1 MSTIDHLPRAT
12 GAAADAPAGAA
23 PGGDA
28 LATVLRY
35 HHETKHHF
43 FRYARSPGRLDWSS
57 QPDPFRRYE
66 GCPLIALPQPAP
78 DESLSAPRYGELY
91 GGDMIPSAAF
101 SAASL
106 SRFLD
111 CSLAVSAWKQAG
123 DVRWAL
129 RVNPSSGNL
138 HPTEAYLLMNAAN
151 GWPPAPGL
159 YHYAPRE
166 HALELRTEWPSRDMR
181 RLVAAFPAPAFLL
194 GFTSVH
200 WREAWKYGER
210 AYRYVQHDLGHALG
224 CARIAAQLMGWR
236 LLLLA
241 GTSDATIG
249 SLLGTDRPG
258 DFIGVEREQPGCLAV
273 VWPAEAAG
281 PAPSPAMALPLFIAQ
296 DALHPLPLRRW
307 HGRAGRLSRG
317 HPVRWELITK
327 VTAACAQAG
336 TQDTAGLE
344 AAGKRVEVQPDA
356 VPAAGGP
363 GAVQV
368 IRQRRS
374 AVAFDGTTGLGA
386 EAFFGML
393 ARVMP
398 RPDLAV
404 CQRPMPWDALP
415 WAPAV
420 HLALFVH
427 RVHGLPSGLYLLAR
441 EASAIG
447 PLRRAMLPRFTWEA
461 PEHCPPALPLFLL
474 QRADVRALATQ
485 LCCAQGIG
493 GDGAFSVAMLAEFEP
508 ALNRHGPAC
517 YRRLF
522 WEAGVIGQVLYLE
535 AEAVGLRAT
544 GIGCFFDDPVH
555 EVMGFADGSF
565 QSLYHLAVGG
575 PVDDPRLAGPVSSA
589 ALSANPGPNVRENER
604 SPS

>member
-1 MSTIDHLPRAT
+1 MSTIDDPQPGAH
-12 GAAADAPAGAA
+12 AAADALAGAVPA
-23 PGGDA
+23 AEA

-35 HHETKHHF
+35 HHETRHHF
-43 FRYARSPGRLDWSS
+43 FRYARSPGQLDWSN
-57 QPDPFRRYE
+57 QPDPFRRYD

-78 DESLSAPRYGELY
+78 GESPASPRYGELY
-91 GGDMIPSAAF
+91 ERGAIASEPL

-106 SRFLD
+106 SRFLH

-123 DVRWAL
+123 DVRWAQ

-138 HPTEAYLLMNAAN
+138 HPTEAYLLMNASR

-159 YHYAPRE
+159 YHHAPRE
-166 HALELRTEWPSRDMR
+166 HALEMRAEWPARAVR
-181 RLVAAFPAPAFLL
+181 RLLAAFPAPAFLL

-236 LLLLA
+236 LLLLS
-241 GTSDATIG
+241 GTSDATIAT
-249 SLLGTDRPG
+249 LLGTDRPG

-273 VWPAEAAG
+273 IWPADAAG
-281 PAPSPAMALPLFIAQ
+281 VAPSPTVALPLFIAQ
-296 DALHPLPLRRW
+296 DALHPLPPRRW

-317 HPVRWELITK
+317 HPLRWPLITQ
-327 VTAACAQAG
+327 VAAACTQAG
-336 TQDTAGLE
+336 THETVVLQAADDRQERSPAGS
-344 AAGKRVEVQPDA
+344 APPAGPS
-356 VPAAGGP
+356 
-363 GAVQV
+363 AVQL

-374 AVAFDGTTGLGA
+374 AVAFDGSTGLAA
-386 EAFFGML
+386 EAFFAML
-393 ARVMP
+393 ARLLP
-398 RPDLAV
+398 QSDLPV

-415 WAPAV
+415 WAPAL

-427 RVHGLPSGLYLLAR
+427 RVHGLPPGLYLLAR

-447 PLRRAMLPRFTWEA
+447 ALRRAMLPRFTWQV

-474 QRADVRALATQ
+474 QQADVRALATQ
-485 LCCAQGIG
+485 LCCGQAIG

-508 ALNRHGPAC
+508 ALRRHGPAC

-535 AEAVGLRAT
+535 AEAAGLRAT
-544 GIGCFFDDPVH
+544 GIGCFFDAPVH
-555 EVMGFADGSF
+555 QVMGFADGAF

-575 PVDDPRLAGPVSSA
+575 PVDDPRLDGSVASV
-589 ALSANPGPNVRENER
+589 AL
-604 SPS
+604 

>member
-1 MSTIDHLPRAT
+1 MSTLDDPHPAAGT
-12 GAAADAPAGAA
+12 AADAPAAA
-23 PGGDA
+23 VPVAEA
-28 LATVLRY
+28 LSNVLRY

-43 FRYARSPGRLDWSS
+43 FRYARSPGRLDWSN
-57 QPDPFRRYE
+57 QPDPFRRYD
-66 GCPLIALPQPAP
+66 GCPLIALPQPAA
-78 DESLSAPRYGELY
+78 DESSASPRYGELY
-91 GGDMIPSAAF
+91 EGARIPSAAF

-106 SRFLD
+106 SRFLH
-111 CSLAVSAWKQAG
+111 CSLAVSAWKQSG

-138 HPTEAYLLMNAAN
+138 HPTEAYLLMNAST

-166 HALELRTEWPSRDMR
+166 HALELRAEWPARAVR
-181 RLVAAFPAPAFLL
+181 RLLAAFPAPAFLL

-200 WREAWKYGER
+200 WREAWKYGDR

-236 LLLLA
+236 LLLLE
-241 GTSDATIG
+241 GTSDAVIAT
-249 SLLGTDRPG
+249 LLGADRPG
-258 DFIGVEREQPGCLAV
+258 DFIGVEREQPGCLAA
-273 VWPAEAAG
+273 VWPADAAG
-281 PAPSPAMALPLFIAQ
+281 RAPSEAMALPLFIGQ
-296 DALHPLPLRRW
+296 EALHPLPPLRW

-317 HPVRWELITK
+317 QPVRWPLITQ
-327 VTAACAQAG
+327 VATACTQAG
-336 TQDTAGLE
+336 TRDTVGLQAADDRLELPRAG
-344 AAGKRVEVQPDA
+344 ANVGGAGASQL
-356 VPAAGGP
+356 
-363 GAVQV
+363 

-374 AVAFDGTTGLGA
+374 AVAFDGVTGLAA
-386 EAFFGML
+386 EAFVAML

-415 WAPAV
+415 WVPAV

-427 RVHGLPSGLYLLAR
+427 RVHGLPPGLYLLAR
-441 EASAIG
+441 EATALG
-447 PLRRAMLPRFTWEA
+447 ALRRAMLPRFTWEV
-461 PEHCPPALPLFLL
+461 PGHCPPGLPLFLL

-485 LCCAQGIG
+485 LCCGQGIG
-493 GDGAFSVAMLAEFEP
+493 GDGAFSLAMLAVFEP
-508 ALNRHGPAC
+508 ALRRHGPAC

-535 AEAVGLRAT
+535 AEAAGLRAT

-555 EVMGFADGSF
+555 QVLGIAGGSF
-565 QSLYHLAVGG
+565 QSLYHLAIGG
-575 PVDDPRLAGPVSSA
+575 PVNDPRLTGPVSTA
-589 ALSANPGPNVRENER
+589 A
-604 SPS
+604 